1 MRTADPEPHS
11 LVEDAYA
18 LTLGCILVVLGLALL
33 HAAGLVT
40 GGIAGIALLVSYAV
54 PLPIGVLFTLLNLPF
69 FLLAWKAM
77 GRRFTLRTFLVALGV
92 AGFGTMTRYGLTI
105 SYIDPAFAALAGGS
119 VIGFGALALARH
131 HAGIGGTGV
140 VTLLLQKRR
149 GWNAGRTQIAIDAVI
164 LLASLAVLPADRVAW
179 SALSAAAISG
189 ILIAWHRPGRYT
201 GY

>member
-1 MRTADPEPHS
+1 MTRPPSLPHS
-11 LVEDAYA
+11 AIEDAYA
-18 LTLGCILVVLGLALL
+18 LALGCILVVLGLALL

-40 GGIAGIALLVSYAV
+40 GGIAGVALLLSYAV
-54 PLPIGVLFTLLNLPF
+54 PLPSGVLFTLLNLPF
-69 FLLAWKAM
+69 FWLAWRAM
-77 GRRFTLRTFLVALGV
+77 GRRFTLRTALVGIGVAALGTV
-92 AGFGTMTRYGLTI
+92 TRYGLSI
-105 SYIDPAFAALAGGS
+105 AYINPAFAALAGGS

-140 VTLLLQKRR
+140 VTLWLQQRR

-164 LLASLAVLPADRVAW
+164 LLVSLVALPLERVAW

>member
-1 MRTADPEPHS
+1 MTHPLPTPHS
-11 LVEDAYA
+11 AIEDAYA

-40 GGIAGIALLVSYAV
+40 GGIAGIALLVSYVV
-54 PLPIGVLFTLLNLPF
+54 PLPTGVLFTLLNLPF
-69 FLLAWKAM
+69 LWVAWYAM
-77 GRRFTLRTFLVALGV
+77 GRRFTLRTFMVGAGV
-92 AGFGTMTRYGLTI
+92 AGMGTWTRYGL
-105 SYIDPAFAALAGGS
+105 SVAHIDPAFAALAGGS

-140 VTLLLQKRR
+140 VTLWLQKKR
-149 GWNAGRTQIAIDAVI
+149 GWNAGRTQLAIDALI
-164 LLASLAVLPADRVAW
+164 LLTSLAFLPAERVAW
-179 SALSAAAISG
+179 SAVSAAAISG